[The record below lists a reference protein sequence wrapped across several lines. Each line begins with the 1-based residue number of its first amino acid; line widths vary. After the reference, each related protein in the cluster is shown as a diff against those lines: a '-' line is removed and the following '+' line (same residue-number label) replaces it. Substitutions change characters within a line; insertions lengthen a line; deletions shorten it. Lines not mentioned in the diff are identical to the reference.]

1 MNPKPRRP
9 KFDKT
14 ASTTWLLAVLIGLGA
29 GATLRFAMDD
39 RDGAVA
45 ARLTSGERPP
55 LAAAG
60 TSVRVVVVDP
70 SGRVIGT
77 YDGSDLA
84 PHATVAPAAT
94 GATLRRGESRSAV
107 AGTRAS

>member
-14 ASTTWLLAVLIGLGA
+14 ASTTWLLAVLIGLGT
-29 GATLRFAMDD
+29 GATLRFARDD

-60 TSVRVVVVDP
+60 TSVRVVVVDVD
-70 SGRVIGT
+70 GRVLAS

-84 PHATVAPAAT
+84 PYPAAVPSAT
-94 GATLRRGESRSAV
+94 GATLRRGVSRSAV
-107 AGTRAS
+107 ASTRAS

>member
-60 TSVRVVVVDP
+60 TSVRVVVVDVD
-70 SGRVIGT
+70 GRALAS
-77 YDGSDLA
+77 YDASDLA
-84 PHATVAPAAT
+84 PYPTAVSSAT
-94 GATLRRGESRSAV
+94 GATLRRGVSRSAV
-107 AGTRAS
+107 ASTRAS